1 MSSIINFTKWMII
14 TLVAVSATIGAITI
28 YYGASL
34 QVKYDGVT
42 GKVISEILSP
52 TLHPDAMKK
61 VYMPMANTLLDT
73 GDMAMT
79 TIVRVP
85 IADNVSTAD
94 IEEAM
99 ITIAFDESVGAGG
112 MPISEIVE
120 SQTGEKQR
128 LLKIFRYCSP
138 ITAMAIIEYSDAFST
153 YLPCRIALI
162 EDKSGKR
169 WLYTLN
175 MDVLI
180 YGGRPLSKDLY
191 KQALELKRVMITL
204 QKGGAKGEF

>member
-1 MSSIINFTKWMII
+1 MYTIINFSKWMLIALVTIVTII
-14 TLVAVSATIGAITI
+14 GTITI
-28 YYGASL
+28 YYGTSL
-34 QVKYDGVT
+34 QMKYNGVT

-79 TIVRVP
+79 TIIRVP
-85 IADNVSTAD
+85 IADDVSNED

-99 ITIAFDESVGAGG
+99 ISIAFEEGVGAGG

-120 SQTGEKQR
+120 FQTGKKQR

-138 ITAMAIIEYSDAFST
+138 ITAMDIIEYSDAFST
-153 YLPCRIALI
+153 FLPCRIALI

>member
-1 MSSIINFTKWMII
+1 
-14 TLVAVSATIGAITI
+14 
-28 YYGASL
+28 
-34 QVKYDGVT
+34 VKYDGVT

-85 IADNVSTAD
+85 VADNVSTAD

-180 YGGRPLSKDLY
+180 YGGRPLSKELY
-191 KQALELKRVMITL
+191 EQAIELKRVMIAI

>member
-1 MSSIINFTKWMII
+1 MRILRNTNCLW
-14 TLVAVSATIGAITI
+14 VS
-28 YYGASL
+28 
-34 QVKYDGVT
+34 VT

-79 TIVRVP
+79 TIIRVP
-85 IADNVSTAD
+85 IADDVSNED

-99 ITIAFDESVGAGG
+99 ISIAFEEGVGAGG
-112 MPISEIVE
+112 MPISEIAE
-120 SQTGEKQR
+120 FQTGKKQR

-138 ITAMAIIEYSDAFST
+138 ITAMGIIEYSDAFST
-153 YLPCRIALI
+153 FLPCRIALI